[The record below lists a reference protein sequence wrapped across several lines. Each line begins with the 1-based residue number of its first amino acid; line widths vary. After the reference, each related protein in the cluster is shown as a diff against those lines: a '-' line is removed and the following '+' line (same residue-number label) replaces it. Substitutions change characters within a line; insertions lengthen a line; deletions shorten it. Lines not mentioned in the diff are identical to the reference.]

1 MDDEVLL
8 HYGVKRR
15 SGRYPWGS
23 GDDPYQKSD
32 SILRK
37 VDDLRDQNFTEKE
50 IATKLGMNTSEL
62 RSAIALAGEE
72 RKKAIMDTI
81 SSMKKDGSSN
91 AEITRVTGI
100 PEATVRNYISNKD
113 KVKTN
118 QISEIATTLKDTI
131 KDTPYLDVGVG
142 VERDMGISRSKLKN
156 AIAKLEEEGYH
167 TYDIYVPQVT
177 NSNNKTTV
185 KVLTK
190 DPTLESV
197 VSHRSEIK
205 PPLTFSDDGGLTF
218 QGLKPIKNVS
228 WDRVGI
234 KYGDKG
240 GVDRDGIV
248 QIRRGVKDLD
258 LGANH
263 YAQVRIKVG
272 GTHFVKGLAMYSDDM
287 PDGVDI
293 LFNTNKP
300 SGTPKDKVFKKL
312 KDNPDNP
319 FGATIKPQGQKG
331 AINIVNEEGDWNSWS
346 GSKFSAQFLSK
357 QPLSLVKERVGDTYK
372 SVQMDYAD
380 ILKLTNPIVK
390 KHLLEEFASDAESKA
405 RHLKVNGIPKTK
417 AHVLIPFPDM
427 KPNEIYAPNYN
438 NGDRVV
444 LIRYPHAGTFEIPE
458 LTVNNKYKPAK
469 KALGNVTD
477 GIGIHPSV
485 AHKLSGADFDGDVA
499 YVIPN
504 NNKKIKATSSLAGL
518 KDFDP
523 NVYQVD
529 HKTISPRKKQ
539 TMMGEVS
546 NLITDMTVKGA
557 STSEITRAVRHSMV
571 VIDSEKHNL
580 DWKASAADNGISA
593 LRKKYQNRPS
603 YSYDKETKQ
612 LVKGRNTTGASTL
625 VSRSKTEVETAGVKS
640 TFTDAQGHIR
650 TVTKNQKKEP
660 LVNLIDDAYKLS
672 SGSAV
677 ENVYA
682 DYINKLKALSNSAQK
697 EANHIPNAKRSK
709 EASLLYSKEVKS
721 LETKL
726 NVSLANAPRERR
738 AQIIANDTYSKNVKV
753 DMEPDQKKKL
763 KSQALAAGRVKAGA
777 KRKEVTI
784 TDTEWE
790 AIQAGALTN
799 NMLELVLKNANAD
812 RVRELATPRPTTKL
826 SSAKISRAKVLLDRG
841 YTQAQVAASLGV
853 STSTLNKE
861 IGGS

>member
-1 MDDEVLL
+1 MDEELL
-8 HYGVKRR
+8 HYGTPRR

-23 GDDPYQKSD
+23 GGDPYQQEG

-37 VDDLRDQNFTEKE
+37 VDEERSKGRGEKE
-50 IATKLGMNTSEL
+50 IAKGLGMTTSEL

-72 RKKAIMDTI
+72 RKRAMMETI
-81 SSMKKDGSSN
+81 SSMRKDGASN
-91 AEITRVTGI
+91 MDISRKTGI
-100 PEATVRNYISNKD
+100 PESTVRYYVSSKD

-118 QISEIATTLKDTI
+118 QISQTADTLKEAM
-131 KDTPYLDVGVG
+131 KDSPYLDVGVG

-156 AIAKLEEEGYH
+156 AIAKLEDEGYH
-167 TYDIYVPQVT
+167 TYDVYVPQVT

-190 DPTLESV
+190 DASLESV
-197 VSHRSEIK
+197 VAHRSEIK
-205 PPLTFSDDGGLTF
+205 PPLQFSDDGGLTF
-218 QGLKPIKNVS
+218 QGLKPIKNVPWS
-228 WDRVGI
+228 RVGI

-248 QIRRGVKDLD
+248 EIRRGAKDLD
-258 LGANH
+258 LGSNH

-272 GTHFVKGLAMYSDDM
+272 GTHFVKGLAMYSDDL

-293 LFNTNKP
+293 QFNTNKP
-300 SGTPKDKVFKKL
+300 SGTSREKVFKRL

-319 FGATIKPQGQKG
+319 FGATIKPNGQKG

-357 QPLSLVKERVGDTYK
+357 QPLSLVKERVGETYK
-372 SVQMDYAD
+372 SVEKDYKD

-405 RHLKVNGIPKTK
+405 RHLKVNGIAKTK

-427 KPNEIYAPNYN
+427 KSNEIYAPNYKD
-438 NGDRVV
+438 GERVV

-504 NNKKIKATSSLAGL
+504 NNKKIRATSSLGGL
-518 KDFDP
+518 RNFDP
-523 NVYQVD
+523 NMYQVD
-529 HKTISPRKKQ
+529 TKTISPRKKQ

-546 NLITDMTVKGA
+546 NLITDMTVQGA
-557 STSEITRAVRHSMV
+557 TTSELTRAVRHSMV

-580 DWKASAADNGISA
+580 DWRASAQDNGISA
-593 LRKKYQNRPS
+593 LRKKYQTRPS
-603 YSYDKETKQ
+603 YSYDKDSKQ
-612 LVKGRNTTGASTL
+612 LVRGRKTVGAATL
-625 VSRSKTEVETAGVKS
+625 VSRSKSEVEVSGKKVKI
-640 TFTDAQGHIR
+640 TDANGKSR
-650 TVTKNQKKEP
+650 TVTRKQKTEP
-660 LVNLIDDAYKLS
+660 IVNLIDDAYSLS

-677 ENVYA
+677 EGVYA
-682 DYINKLKALSNSAQK
+682 DYINKLKRLSNTAKK
-697 EANHIPNAKRSK
+697 EAIHIPNAKRSK
-709 EASLLYSKEVKS
+709 EASMLYLKETKS

-726 NVSLANAPRERR
+726 NIALANAPRERR
-738 AQIIANDTYSKNVKV
+738 AQIIANDTYSKNVKM

-763 KSQALAAGRVKAGA
+763 KTQALAAARVKAGA
-777 KRKEVTI
+777 KRTEVTI
-784 TDTEWE
+784 TDKEWD

-812 RVRELATPRPTTKL
+812 RVRELATPRDAVTL
-826 SSAKISRAKVLLDRG
+826 SPAKIAKAKALVDNG
-841 YTQAQVAASLGV
+841 YTQAQIADTLGV
-853 STSTLNKE
+853 STSTLNRML
-861 IGGS
+861 GGN